1 MTISVLF
8 AGEEVVEEVLQQNG
22 DHGVRGDSGV
32 VGGEADPQAQN
43 SFVFDA
49 FGEAVDEALVGQH
62 SIGVYVKQ
70 QLLGR
75 ILSTLV
81 LTLSKGSEQTETAT
95 PEMAEATRRMFMV
108 SFFSPRYFCSC
119 SFDSLYPT
127 RCEQLTD
134 IALATVGT
142 DPRQSPRTPSSL

>member
-8 AGEEVVEEVLQQNG
+8 AGEEVVEEVLQEDG
-22 DHGVRGDSGV
+22 DHGVGSNPGV

-49 FGEAVDEALVGQH
+49 LAEAVDEALVGQH
-62 SIGVYVKQ
+62 SLGVLIVWF
-70 QLLGR
+70 LLGF
-75 ILSTLV
+75 ILRTLV
-81 LTLSKGSEQTETAT
+81 LTLSKGREQTETAT

-119 SFDSLYPT
+119 SLDSLYPT

-134 IALATVGT
+134 MALATVGT
-142 DPRQSPRTPSSL
+142 DPRQSPLTPSSL